1 MEKKKILAKGEIVFK
16 TDEGIYFHAIDE
28 SYMPLLISE
37 EEGNKLWK
45 EGREMDQI
53 GVSKE
58 TLFKSWV
65 EELGY
70 DKAVLLSCNY
80 DVKRVVE
87 MSNEEAESEVEAINY

>member
-1 MEKKKILAKGEIVFK
+1 ME
-16 TDEGIYFHAIDE
+16 
-28 SYMPLLISE
+28 
-37 EEGNKLWK
+37 N
-45 EGREMDQI
+45 I

-80 DVKRVVE
+80 SVKSVVE
-87 MSNEEAESEVEAINY
+87 MSQEDAEAEVEAIVG

>member
-1 MEKKKILAKGEIVFK
+1 ME
-16 TDEGIYFHAIDE
+16 
-28 SYMPLLISE
+28 
-37 EEGNKLWK
+37 N
-45 EGREMDQI
+45 I

-80 DVKRVVE
+80 SVRSVVE
-87 MSNEEAESEVEAINY
+87 MSQEDAEAEVEAIVG

>member
-1 MEKKKILAKGEIVFK
+1 MKNDKNNMIWDKEL
-16 TDEGIYFHAIDE
+16 GIYKLRTYKVPKQI
-28 SYMPLLISE
+28 
-37 EEGNKLWK
+37 EG
-45 EGREMDQI
+45 I

-80 DVKRVVE
+80 DVKKVVE
-87 MSNEEAESEVEAINY
+87 MSAEDAEAEVQAFE